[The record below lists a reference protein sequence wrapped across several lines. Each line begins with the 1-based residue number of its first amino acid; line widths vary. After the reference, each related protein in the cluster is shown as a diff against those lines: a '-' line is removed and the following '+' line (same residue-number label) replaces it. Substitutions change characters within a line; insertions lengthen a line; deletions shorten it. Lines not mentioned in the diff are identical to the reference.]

1 MIYYPF
7 DLRTT
12 DNIKYHDR
20 GLSVTTVLYHNFK
33 DQIAKYHQLYLN
45 RHHQLKLI
53 RQENHQ
59 VSPTIRTV
67 RECPC
72 IFDSMFNSLN
82 LIQRNLQAMQFQQRH
97 QNRIQDHYRHLMV
110 AHGHDSFDSSY
121 DSSAMLKAPPPG
133 LEPESESRHRFGASS
148 LSTWIENMSI

>member
-1 MIYYPF
+1 MDRQY
-7 DLRTT
+7 
-12 DNIKYHDR
+12 NKY
-20 GLSVTTVLYHNFK
+20 LIQ

-59 VSPTIRTV
+59 
-67 RECPC
+67 
-72 IFDSMFNSLN
+72 
-82 LIQRNLQAMQFQQRH
+82 RNLQAMQFQQQH

>member
-1 MIYYPF
+1 M
-7 DLRTT
+7 
-12 DNIKYHDR
+12 
-20 GLSVTTVLYHNFK
+20 
-33 DQIAKYHQLYLN
+33 
-45 RHHQLKLI
+45 KLI

-59 VSPTIRTV
+59 VRLVIGTV
-67 RECPC
+67 RDGPGMSSCVKQQVL
-72 IFDSMFNSLN
+72 IRI
-82 LIQRNLQAMQFQQRH
+82 LIQRNLQAMQFQQQH